1 MVVEAI
7 LIPIGVVSLVT
18 LGCFSIYKRYRNKRA
33 KKTRSIFNTLTP
45 HPFDP
50 VYCPVATTET

>member
-7 LIPIGVVSLVT
+7 LIPVGIVGFLS
-18 LGCFSIYKRYRNKRA
+18 LGCYCMYKRFRNKRA
-33 KKTRSIFNTLTP
+33 KKTQTIFNTLTP

-50 VYCPVATTET
+50 VYCPVATTEF

>member
-7 LIPIGVVSLVT
+7 LIPIGV
-18 LGCFSIYKRYRNKRA
+18 LGVVISGCYCIYNRYRNKRA